1 MVGWTVVKGLVW
13 WGRTKVFRGA
23 IDRRPKYLQSRDRN
37 GMLPPRIEKVGVT
50 ALGALAGAEGDQTF
64 ADLVAPLVPAAQRL
78 AYGMLQNPHDCEDA
92 VQEATFKAWRAFPRL
107 RAESNPRAW
116 FLKIVANECRQRR
129 RSRWWSIVKVASAG
143 DDTPSISSS
152 DDEAAMDLRRAVR
165 GLPDD
170 MRLAIVLRYYLDL
183 PFEEVGSVLG
193 VSGPAAKARVHRALV
208 RLRVEIPEVSAD
220 A

>member
-1 MVGWTVVKGLVW
+1 M
-13 WGRTKVFRGA
+13 
-23 IDRRPKYLQSRDRN
+23 S
-37 GMLPPRIEKVGVT
+37 PPRIESGGVT

-64 ADLVAPLVPAAQRL
+64 ADFVAPLVPAAQRL

-107 RAESNPRAW
+107 RAGSNLRAW

-129 RSRWWSIVKVASAG
+129 RSRWWSIVKVASVG
-143 DDTPSISSS
+143 DTAQPSPAK
-152 DDEAAMDLRRAVR
+152 DEEAAMDLRRAVGR
-165 GLPDD
+165 LPDD
-170 MRLAIVLRYYLDL
+170 MRLAIVLRYYMDL

-193 VSGPAAKARVHRALV
+193 VSGAAAKARVHRALV
-208 RLRVEIPEVSAD
+208 RLRVDIPEVSAD